1 MEYALEIKN
10 LSKSYKDFQLKDVS
24 FNLSYGSILGLIGEN
39 GAGKSTTIRCILDM
53 VTRDSGE
60 IFILG
65 KNNKEDI
72 KNIKEEIGI
81 VFDEV
86 GIPEEMNIVQV
97 NKIMKNIFSNWDQ
110 GKFENYLVQ
119 FNLPLNKKFK
129 EFSKGMKMKLGIA
142 IALSHNPKL
151 LLLDE
156 ATSGLDPLI
165 RAEVLD
171 VFEEFVRDG
180 KHAVLISSHIVSD
193 LEKICDKIVFIHQG
207 NLILDESKQ
216 FLIDNYKLILCNE
229 EELKNINSDA
239 IIGVRTTKWG
249 TEAIVK
255 NEFVPY
261 NSRVK
266 DLDIEELFLFM
277 AKEG

>member
-266 DLDIEELFLFM
+266 NLDIEELFLFM

>member
-97 NKIMKNIFSNWDQ
+97 NKIMKKIYFQ
-110 GKFENYLVQ
+110 IGTRV
-119 FNLPLNKKFK
+119 NL
-129 EFSKGMKMKLGIA
+129 
-142 IALSHNPKL
+142 
-151 LLLDE
+151 
-156 ATSGLDPLI
+156 
-165 RAEVLD
+165 
-171 VFEEFVRDG
+171 
-180 KHAVLISSHIVSD
+180 
-193 LEKICDKIVFIHQG
+193 KII
-207 NLILDESKQ
+207 
-216 FLIDNYKLILCNE
+216 
-229 EELKNINSDA
+229 
-239 IIGVRTTKWG
+239 
-249 TEAIVK
+249 
-255 NEFVPY
+255 
-261 NSRVK
+261 
-266 DLDIEELFLFM
+266 
-277 AKEG
+277 

>member
-1 MEYALEIKN
+1 
-10 LSKSYKDFQLKDVS
+10 
-24 FNLSYGSILGLIGEN
+24 
-39 GAGKSTTIRCILDM
+39 
-53 VTRDSGE
+53 
-60 IFILG
+60 
-65 KNNKEDI
+65 
-72 KNIKEEIGI
+72 
-81 VFDEV
+81 
-86 GIPEEMNIVQV
+86 
-97 NKIMKNIFSNWDQ
+97 MKNIFSNWDQ

-216 FLIDNYKLILCNE
+216 FLIDNYQFVLISYL
-229 EELKNINSDA
+229 
-239 IIGVRTTKWG
+239 
-249 TEAIVK
+249 
-255 NEFVPY
+255 
-261 NSRVK
+261 
-266 DLDIEELFLFM
+266 
-277 AKEG
+277 